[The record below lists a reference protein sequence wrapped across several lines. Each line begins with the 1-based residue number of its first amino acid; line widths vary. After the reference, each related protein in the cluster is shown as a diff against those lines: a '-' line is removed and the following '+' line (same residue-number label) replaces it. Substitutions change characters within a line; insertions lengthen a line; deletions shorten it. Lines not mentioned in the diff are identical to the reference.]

1 MAKLL
6 LSLPLLIVILFS
18 CNQSTNE
25 NTATDIELTP
35 EQLQVKE
42 LEAKVLETH
51 DEVMPLM
58 GSLVALKEQLETKIQ
73 ELSNSQDSEAADQ
86 VIINNLVINNLDVAY
101 ELMMDWMRNY
111 HPVDINS
118 NSEAN
123 LKYLQEEMEKIIEVQ
138 KQVNNA
144 MQSAAEALGAVEP

>member
-6 LSLPLLIVILFS
+6 ISLLLLIVISFS

-25 NTATDIELTP
+25 NTANDIELSP
-35 EQLQVKE
+35 EQFQVKE

-58 GSLVALKEQLETKIQ
+58 GSLVSSKDQLEIRNQ
-73 ELSNSQDSEAADQ
+73 ELSNSQSSEAADE

-111 HPVDINS
+111 HPVDIDS
-118 NSEAN
+118 NNQAN
-123 LKYLQEEMEKIIEVQ
+123 LKYLQEELDKIIEVQ
-138 KQVNNA
+138 KQVNIA
-144 MQSAAEALGAVEP
+144 MKSAEEALDTVEP

>member
-6 LSLPLLIVILFS
+6 LSPLLLIVISFS
-18 CNQSTNE
+18 CNQSTNK
-25 NTATDIELTP
+25 NTASDIELTP
-35 EQLQVKE
+35 EQFQVKE

-58 GSLVALKEQLETKIQ
+58 GNLVSSKDQLEIRNQ
-73 ELSNSQDSEAADQ
+73 EISALQDSKAADQ

-111 HPVDINS
+111 HPVDINT

-123 LKYLQEEMEKIIEVQ
+123 LKYLQEEMEKITKVQ
-138 KQVNNA
+138 KQVNQA
-144 MQSAAEALGAVEP
+144 MKSAEDALGTTAL